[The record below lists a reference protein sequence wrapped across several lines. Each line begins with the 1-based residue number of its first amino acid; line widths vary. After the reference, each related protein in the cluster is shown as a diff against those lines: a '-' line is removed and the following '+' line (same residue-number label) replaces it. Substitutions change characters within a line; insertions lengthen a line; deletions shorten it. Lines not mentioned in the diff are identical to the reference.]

1 MLVTSS
7 SVSNLSIMSLA
18 KGFSL
23 KKIGSLIRKISAGS
37 QSKKP
42 MVSEKTK
49 MVQVPKGYLPIYV
62 GEESTRYGVPVKYLS
77 FSTFQE
83 LMIRHSQDHDE
94 LDTKIFGPIKLAC
107 TPEIFDQTLQLARSL

>member
-1 MLVTSS
+1 MPS
-7 SVSNLSIMSLA
+7 A

-37 QSKKP
+37 HSKKP

-49 MVQVPKGYLPIYV
+49 IVQVPKGYLPVYV
-62 GEESTRYGVPVKYLS
+62 GEESTRYEVPVKYLS

-83 LMIRHSQDHDE
+83 LMIQQSQDHDE
-94 LDTKIFGPIKLAC
+94 LDTKILGPMKLAC
-107 TPEIFDQTLQLARSL
+107 TPEIFDQTVLQLARSRSL